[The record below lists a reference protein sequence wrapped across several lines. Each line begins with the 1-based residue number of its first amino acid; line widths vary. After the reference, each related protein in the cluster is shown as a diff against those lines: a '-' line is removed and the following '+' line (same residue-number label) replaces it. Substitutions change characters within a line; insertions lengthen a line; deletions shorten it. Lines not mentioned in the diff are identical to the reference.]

1 MLNGRDEATYLEN
14 IDEFCVCDV
23 AILVLV
29 EVIEDDT
36 ELLSGEENAKL
47 RHEFLELELLQN
59 TVLVAIEA
67 LSKWKSN
74 RLALETNLNSLIAI
88 FSSENAISSLS
99 EAFFESQ
106 TDSQR
111 HSLGS
116 F

>member
-67 LSKWKSN
+67 LS
-74 RLALETNLNSLIAI
+74 
-88 FSSENAISSLS
+88 
-99 EAFFESQ
+99 
-106 TDSQR
+106 
-111 HSLGS
+111 
-116 F
+116 

>member
-1 MLNGRDEATYLEN
+1 MLNGRAEATYLEN

-67 LSKWKSN
+67 LS
-74 RLALETNLNSLIAI
+74 
-88 FSSENAISSLS
+88 
-99 EAFFESQ
+99 
-106 TDSQR
+106 
-111 HSLGS
+111 
-116 F
+116 